1 MLSES
6 VLDESCVDDSY
17 VDEKKLQE
25 NSIFL
30 CSLEDISVDAGVC
43 ALINGMEIAIFR
55 TEDDTVYALGNY
67 DPYSHAYVLSRGL
80 LGETK
85 GRCYV
90 ASPMYK
96 HRFDLKTGECLD
108 GKQSVDPFP
117 VFQRQGQVYLSVRT
131 T

>member
-17 VDEKKLQE
+17 VDEKNLQE
-25 NSIFL
+25 NSVFL
-30 CSLEDISVDAGVC
+30 CTLEDISVDAGVC
-43 ALINGMEIAIFR
+43 ALINGMEVAVFR
-55 TEDDTVYALGNY
+55 TEDDTVYALENY
-67 DPYSHAYVLSRGL
+67 DPYSNAYVLSRGL

-85 GRCYV
+85 GRRYV

-96 HRFDLKTGECLD
+96 HRFDLNTGECLD
-108 GKQSVDPFP
+108 GKLSVDPFA
-117 VFQRQGQVYLSVRT
+117 VFLRQGRVYFSPKT